1 MQFTLN
7 LKLVLKLTGN
17 VSLFARNYK
26 ILPSNTGEDSEF
38 LIPQEQR
45 RGFRISDPQTTLEIQ
60 NFWPP
65 PPPQKKTTNKQTSKQ
80 TKNGRRFRISD
91 SPNKN
96 TIQEGFQYLGIPK
109 NIVVE
114 SEFLIT
120 QTTWEKLHIFLSGL
134 KAVKCLRIWGW
145 SQHMILEQ
153 CKDFIVP
160 RYKLYSIASVTSNTC
175 STKLNFIIEGISSC
189 LLPTWALSDQ
199 NCFSW

>member
-1 MQFTLN
+1 M
-7 LKLVLKLTGN
+7 LKLTGN

-26 ILPSNTGEDSEF
+26 IIPSNTGEDSEF
-38 LIPQEQR
+38 LILQEQR
-45 RGFRISDPQTTLEIQ
+45 RVFRISDPQTTLEIQ
-60 NFWPP
+60 NFWPSP
-65 PPPQKKTTNKQTSKQ
+65 TPHKK
-80 TKNGRRFRISD
+80 KNTHTHGRRFRISD
-91 SPNKN
+91 SPIKN
-96 TIQEGFQYLGIPK
+96 TIQEGFQYVGIPK